1 MNDSNLAFLTLSD
14 LAEMRKQ
21 QKISALEITQFY
33 LHQIERYQSDSY
45 AFISIYR
52 EQAENQAKDI
62 DSGSA
67 SSSPLSGLPY
77 SVKDLIDVGN
87 EITTA
92 GSSVLDDNRA
102 DQDAWVVSKMRQAGA
117 ICCGKN
123 NLHEF
128 AYGATGENLLYGT
141 ARNPYDARRLAGG
154 SSSGSA
160 AAVGWGMVPAA
171 FGTDTGGSVRG
182 PAALCG
188 LVGFKPTLGR
198 ISTAGVLPYCWTL
211 DHVGTITRSVRDA
224 ALLLET
230 VAGHDPTDP
239 SSSQVPCSDYSISL
253 PMSLKGIRIGLAKR
267 FFFERVDPEIQSATQ
282 SVIDYLK
289 TQGVVFVEVEL
300 PDLEYARTVSL
311 SVQMPEA
318 LSFHMRY
325 LEDRADRYSLDFRA
339 GLALGQ
345 NILAEHY
352 IRASRMISFYRQQM
366 GAIFN
371 RVDFLITP
379 GAPIIAPKVGT
390 VAITEFG
397 QKEALGNAITRFTS
411 FFNMTGNPAITL
423 PSGLHSS
430 GLPMSVQII
439 GNNFEES
446 AVLNLAHAVSE
457 VGKFQIEPPQTPG
470 VLPCN

>member
-1 MNDSNLAFLTLSD
+1 MARASLAFLTLGE
-14 LAEMRKQ
+14 LAEMRRQ
-21 QKISALEITQFY
+21 QKISALEITRFY
-33 LHQIERYQSDSY
+33 LDQIERYQSVSH
-45 AFISIYR
+45 AFISVYR
-52 EQAENQAKDI
+52 EQAEKQAI
-62 DSGSA
+62 ELDSGAA
-67 SSSPLSGLPY
+67 SSNPLSGLPY
-77 SVKDLIDVGN
+77 SVKDLIDVRH

-92 GSSVLDDNRA
+92 GSAVLDDNRA
-102 DQDAWVVSKMRQAGA
+102 DEDALIVSRMRQAGA

-141 ARNPYDARRLAGG
+141 ARNPYDAGRLAGG

-171 FGTDTGGSVRG
+171 FGTDTGGSVRA

-230 VAGHDPTDP
+230 VAGHDPNDP
-239 SSSQVPCSDYSISL
+239 SSSQVPCNDYSISSL
-253 PMSLKGIRIGLAKR
+253 KSLKGIRFGLAKR
-267 FFFERVDPEIQSATQ
+267 FFFDKVDPEIQSATQ
-282 SVIDYLK
+282 SVIDYLR
-289 TQGVVFVEVEL
+289 TQGAIFVEVEL

-366 GAIFN
+366 GTIFN
-371 RVDFLITP
+371 QVDFLITP
-379 GAPIIAPKVGT
+379 GAPIVAPEVGT
-390 VAITEFG
+390 VAITDFG
-397 QKEALGNAITRFTS
+397 QNEAIGNAITRFTS

-439 GNNFEES
+439 GKNFEEA
-446 AVLNLAHAVSE
+446 AVLNLAQAVSE
-457 VGKFQIEPPQTPG
+457 VSDFQIEPPQTPG

>member
-1 MNDSNLAFLTLSD
+1 MDDTNLAFQTLSN

-21 QKISALEITQFY
+21 HKISAIEVTQFY
-33 LHQIERYQSDSY
+33 LDRIDQYQPDSH
-45 AFISIYR
+45 AFISVYR
-52 EQAENQAKDI
+52 EQAEKQANAI
-62 DSGSA
+62 DS
-67 SSSPLSGLPY
+67 SSENKGLLSGLPY
-77 SVKDLIDVGN
+77 SVKDLFDVRN

-92 GSSVLDDNRA
+92 GSAVLDDNRA
-102 DQDAWVVSKMRQAGA
+102 NEDAWIVSQMRKAGA

-128 AYGATGENLLYGT
+128 AYGATGENFLYGT
-141 ARNPYDARRLAGG
+141 ARNPFDASRLAGG

-160 AAVGWGMVPAA
+160 ASVGWGMVPAA
-171 FGTDTGGSVRG
+171 FGTDTGGSVRA

-230 VAGHDPTDP
+230 VAGFDPKDP
-239 SSSQVPCSDYSISL
+239 SSSQVPCKDYSTAPPESL
-253 PMSLKGIRIGLAKR
+253 SGIRIGLAKK
-267 FFFERVDPEIQSATQ
+267 FFFERVDPEIKAATQ

-289 TQGVVFVEVEL
+289 TQGVIFVEVEL

-311 SVQMPEA
+311 TVQMPEA

-352 IRASRMISFYRQQM
+352 IRASRMITFYRQQM
-366 GAIFN
+366 SAIFSQVN
-371 RVDFLITP
+371 FLITP
-379 GAPIIAPKVGT
+379 GAPIVAPKIGT
-390 VAITEFG
+390 VAIIDFG

-411 FFNMTGNPAITL
+411 FFNMTGNPAITI

-439 GNNFEES
+439 GENFEEA

-457 VGKFQIEPPQTPG
+457 VDDFQIEPPQTPG
-470 VLPCN
+470 VLVCN